1 MFLEKIIKN
10 ILTDFNY
17 EIEIRNDLIY
27 VLVCRNDTLEVLSKL
42 RNNSFKVLIDCFATN
57 HINNDKIVDIYYHL
71 LSYQYNQSVCIYTTV
86 EDKVTQS
93 ILNIFTNAN
102 WYEREMYEMY
112 NINFT
117 GHDNLR
123 ELFSYSE

>member
-27 VLVCRNDTLEVLSKL
+27 VLVCRNDILGVLLKL
-42 RNNSFKVLIDCFATN
+42 KNNSFAVLIDCFATN
-57 HINNDKIVDIYYHL
+57 HINDDKIVDIYYHL
-71 LSYQYNQSVCIYTTV
+71 LSYQYNQSVCIYTNV
-86 EDKVTQS
+86 NDKVTQS
-93 ILNIFTNAN
+93 ILSIFTNAN
-102 WYEREMYEMY
+102 WYEREMYEVY
-112 NINFT
+112 NVNFS

-123 ELFSYSE
+123 ELFNHYE